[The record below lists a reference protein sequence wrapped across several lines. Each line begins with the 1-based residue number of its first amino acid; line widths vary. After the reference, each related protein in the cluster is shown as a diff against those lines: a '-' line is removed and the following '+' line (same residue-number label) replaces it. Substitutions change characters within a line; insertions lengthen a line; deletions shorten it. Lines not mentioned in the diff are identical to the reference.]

1 MGLGRSCVYCRSRQH
16 QPLLWEQDRYI
27 EKMSVLQNFWLLPTQ
42 ATRSVWRQSNLMTR
56 LTTLGTGVE
65 TAPAGTIL
73 AENAGGREK
82 EFI

>member
-1 MGLGRSCVYCRSRQH
+1 
-16 QPLLWEQDRYI
+16 
-27 EKMSVLQNFWLLPTQ
+27 MSVLQNFWLLPTQ